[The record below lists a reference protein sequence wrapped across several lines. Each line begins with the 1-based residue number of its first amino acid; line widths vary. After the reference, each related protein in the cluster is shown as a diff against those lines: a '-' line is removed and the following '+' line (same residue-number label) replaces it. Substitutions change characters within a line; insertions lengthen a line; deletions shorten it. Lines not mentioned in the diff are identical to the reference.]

1 MNTII
6 FFLAYVGVLAFIGG
20 AFFLILNEID
30 SRFTTNAEIRSCKR
44 DIERLERQIK
54 NLQCN
59 RQ

>member
-1 MNTII
+1 MNYTN
-6 FFLAYVGVLAFIGG
+6 LLLSFIGIFSTG
-20 AFFLILNEID
+20 ICIFLFLNKAIEIWFD
-30 SRFTTNAEIRSCKR
+30 IQACKR

>member
-1 MNTII
+1 MSYIATLLT
-6 FFLAYVGVLAFIGG
+6 FTGLFAIGLCIV
-20 AFFLILNEID
+20 FLINQTMEAWFD
-30 SRFTTNAEIRSCKR
+30 IRACKR

>member
-1 MNTII
+1 MTYITTLLAIIGICSIGFCI
-6 FFLAYVGVLAFIGG
+6 FFVLTKAMETWFD
-20 AFFLILNEID
+20 LQ
-30 SRFTTNAEIRSCKR
+30 TCKL